1 MAKKPTTSTKM
12 TNEVIST
19 EGVSPEAVPQETPP
33 APKTPE
39 KPKAS
44 AKPKAAEKSKKK
56 INKRVAFEE
65 AITNL
70 GADAK
75 PLQLQEWIR
84 KRYGAVLKTS
94 LLSTYKST
102 WLREQENS
110 PRGRVPAPGTPR
122 SRSSLVASAGSKE
135 HGAESATLR
144 DIRVLR
150 EMLQRVGES
159 QLREM
164 LDLLGVR

>member
-1 MAKKPTTSTKM
+1 MAKKLTTSTKM
-12 TNEVIST
+12 TNEITST
-19 EGVSPEAVPQETPP
+19 EGVSPEVVPQETP
-33 APKTPE
+33 ATPKTPD

-102 WLREQENS
+102 WMREQENS
-110 PRGRVPAPGTPR
+110 QRGRSSSSGSSR
-122 SRSSLVASAGSKE
+122 SRSSLVPAGGSKE